1 VKAVASTLAEVCSGL
16 VAVGFHSWLLG
27 EATGSHEGV
36 EEKRRNRNLRAVASA
51 VVTADHQDD
60 IRAVELLV
68 EGEGEGAC

>member
-27 EATGSHEGV
+27 EAIGSHEGV
-36 EEKRRNRNLRAVASA
+36 EEKRRNRNLRVVASA
-51 VVTADHQDD
+51 VVADHQGD

-68 EGEGEGAC
+68 EGEEEGAC